1 MNSKYFP
8 EPKSANR
15 RQFLSAVGAVA
26 AAGAL
31 SRNDGLL
38 AAAQAAAPDAGRARG
53 AGARLVLGC
62 QMWGS
67 DERSLEYYERY
78 GVGHIMA
85 TPPKPDAAGRWAVA
99 DLVAVRERVAQRGIA
114 VEMLPLPGV
123 FDNILLGVSP
133 EREREIETMCA
144 NIRAAGAAGIPSLHY
159 NLATGIFRGPT
170 ETYRTDLKAPGRGG
184 TFYDTWKE
192 ADAWKLPNAPKQRQG
207 PAAEVMWERITY
219 FLKRVVPVAAEAK
232 VRLAMH
238 PPDPPWPRGFWGVD
252 RVPGT
257 FEELKRYLAIEENP
271 YHGLLFCQGTI
282 AEMLE
287 NPAREI
293 FDVIRYFGTRGKIFA
308 IHFRNIRGRRGDFQE
323 VFPDEGDIDMLAAL
337 RAYKECGCAGM
348 VEPDHVPGKNRE
360 TAVFA
365 YGYIRALLQAVYDER
380 K

>member
-1 MNSKYFP
+1 MKQPRFP
-8 EPKSANR
+8 RTNR
-15 RQFLSAVGAVA
+15 RHFLSTVGAVA
-26 AAGAL
+26 AAQAWSGGGIP
-31 SRNDGLL
+31 N
-38 AAAQAAAPDAGRARG
+38 AAAQAAATVAPVLVAGSK
-53 AGARLVLGC
+53 RLVLGC

-67 DERSLEYYERY
+67 DEASLQYYQRY

-85 TPPKPDAAGRWAVA
+85 TPPKPDADGRWQVA
-99 DLVAVRERVAQRGIA
+99 DLIAVRERVAARGIS
-114 VEMLPLPGV
+114 VEMLPLPGL
-123 FDNILLGVSP
+123 FDHILLGKSP
-133 EREREIETMCA
+133 ERDRDIETICA

-159 NLATGIFRGPT
+159 NIATGIYRGPT
-170 ETYRTDLKAPGRGG
+170 PTYRTDLRAPGRGG

-192 ADAWKLPNAPKQRQG
+192 ADALKLPDAPKERLG
-207 PAAEVMWERITY
+207 PPAEVMWERIEY
-219 FLKRVVPVAAEAK
+219 FLKRVVPVAAQAK

-257 FEELKRYLAIEENP
+257 FEELKRYIAIAENE

-293 FDVIRYFGTRGKIFA
+293 FEVIRYFGKRGKIFA

-337 RAYKECGCAGM
+337 RAYKECGCSGM

-360 TAVFA
+360 TIVFA
-365 YGYIRALLQAVYDER
+365 YGYIRGLLQTVYEGEG

>member
-1 MNSKYFP
+1 MKQPRFP
-8 EPKSANR
+8 RTNR
-15 RQFLSAVGAVA
+15 RHFLSTVGAVA
-26 AAGAL
+26 AAQAWSGGGIP
-31 SRNDGLL
+31 N
-38 AAAQAAAPDAGRARG
+38 AAAQAAATVAPVLVGG
-53 AGARLVLGC
+53 SKRLVLGC

-67 DERSLEYYERY
+67 DEASLQYYQRY

-85 TPPKPDAAGRWAVA
+85 TPPKPGADGRWQVA
-99 DLVAVRERVAQRGIA
+99 DLIAVRERVAARGIS
-114 VEMLPLPGV
+114 VEMLPLPGL
-123 FDNILLGVSP
+123 FDHILLGKSP
-133 EREREIETMCA
+133 ERDRDIETICA

-159 NLATGIFRGPT
+159 NIATGIYRGPT
-170 ETYRTDLKAPGRGG
+170 PTYRTDLRAPGRGG

-192 ADAWKLPNAPKQRQG
+192 ADALKLPDAPKERLG
-207 PAAEVMWERITY
+207 PPAEVMWERIEY
-219 FLKRVVPVAAEAK
+219 FLKRVVPVAAQAK

-257 FEELKRYLAIEENP
+257 FEELKRYIAIAENE

-293 FDVIRYFGTRGKIFA
+293 FEVIRYFGKRGKIFA

-337 RAYKECGCAGM
+337 RAYKECGCSGM

-360 TAVFA
+360 TIVFA
-365 YGYIRALLQAVYDER
+365 YGYIRGLLQTVYEGEG